1 MNNPRQD
8 KGKCNAII
16 QDIRNTAS
24 DESVFVKS
32 FNEFFVNAVKGYFG
46 LKPLL
51 KGRNNVSAMNQIFV
65 TKTFSRS
72 ICNCLVLQ
80 TSTQLGIYKYK
91 SHLVNIA
98 DILRHSKNWDYFVFF
113 KLGFQQTN
121 GRVIL

>member
-16 QDIRNTAS
+16 QGNGNTAS
-24 DESVFVKS
+24 DESVFVKA
-32 FNEFFVNAVKGYFG
+32 FNEHFVYVVKRSCG

-51 KGRNNVSAMNQIFV
+51 KARNSLSAMNQIFV
-65 TKTFSRS
+65 TKTFNKS
-72 ICNCLVLQ
+72 IFNYLILQ
-80 TSTQLGIYKYK
+80 TSTQLGIHKYK

-113 KLGFQQTN
+113 KFSFQQTN